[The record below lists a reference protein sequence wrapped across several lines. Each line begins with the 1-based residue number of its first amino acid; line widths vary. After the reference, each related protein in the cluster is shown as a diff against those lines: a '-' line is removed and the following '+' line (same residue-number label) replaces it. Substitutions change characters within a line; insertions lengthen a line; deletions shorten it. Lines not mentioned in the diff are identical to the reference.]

1 MSWKRVVFGSA
12 LAAVCLLGAAVAQP
26 GVAPDAMGGIRASA
40 DTAYSAA
47 YAAEKVLDGRI
58 HEPEGNWFSADWTPL
73 PCALTLELP
82 QTEAVKSVVLRQAVW
97 SGNMYHTK
105 DLEIDAS
112 EDGQEWQRVGAGQM
126 PDESAASVEVPLG
139 GCRAR
144 WLRIRV
150 LTSYN
155 PQQTC
160 GLSEVTVRVDGYPSF
175 GACAVALNGQ
185 PGALSGSVAGLRVAA
200 LAEGPQVAVT
210 ERPATAV
217 VALGQGDDVRLSVPV
232 GGLAGRVTV
241 TAEAAAGPGASVAI
255 ALGDL
260 PLRWREAEPGGAV
273 VRAEADVAGDAVL
286 TLASKG
292 TRDGASIRWSS
303 VRLTARER
311 EFAVPLVLES
321 PIEGAGPPAVLPP
334 LLPAIEQALI
344 EWDWACQDGIGT
356 ERCPATY
363 NEAIRQTIARGDSL
377 LRDLR
382 SRGASTGD
390 VTRRWEAVRSRL
402 AELDGT
408 DPMGP
413 GARNLWLEV
422 HAARRQMALSNP
434 LADVGPLLFVKQ
446 VPGAFSHQLT
456 QYYGRYARPGGGV
469 FVLDEPG
476 RSMSCRQ
483 LAAGALPEGSYQHPE
498 VSFDG
503 KRVLFAFCATESAPA
518 DSFAGNAGLFYH
530 LYEMAVDGSGLR
542 QLTDGAFDDF
552 SPRYLPDGRL
562 VFISTRRLGWHR
574 CGTPGCE
581 NYTLA
586 VAESD
591 GSNARP
597 VSYHETQEWD
607 PAVLDDGRI
616 VYTRWDYVDRH
627 AVFYE
632 QLWSTLPDGSLPS
645 AFYGNNTFNPV
656 GVWEPRQ
663 VPGSPRI
670 MATAAPHHGMTAG
683 SIVLVDVG
691 YGVDG
696 EAPITRL
703 TPDALFPE
711 SENTLAAGWRA
722 DIPGLSVEAPVEE
735 QRWPGHCYRSPY
747 PLSEDYF
754 LAAYSYD
761 RLIGEPSP
769 NPRNMFG
776 LYLVDRWGNKE
787 LLYRDPNIASVWP
800 VPIRPRPRPPVL
812 VSGAT
817 GNGKGTGTILIQD
830 IYESAPAIPRDAVRS
845 LRVVQLVPKSTPGAN
860 NPPVGLANASPGK
873 QVLGTVP
880 VEPDGSAW
888 FEAPAGVPLSFQALD
903 ERGMA
908 LQVMRSDTYLQPGQS
923 MSCVGC
929 HEPRTTAPPN
939 RSLRALSRAPSTIAP
954 GPDGSRP
961 LSYPILVQPV
971 LDKHCVSCHSGE
983 QPGGGVAL
991 TAQPEGHYTVSYN
1004 ALAPRVSISQWGVG
1018 DFRRANSE
1026 PLAAPLFFGAHGS
1039 PLARLLL
1046 DGHQG
1051 VSLDGED
1058 WDRLVT
1064 WMDANALF
1072 YGTFG
1077 FEDQARQRRGE
1088 RIEGP
1093 ELE

>member
-1 MSWKRVVFGSA
+1 MRFERVMVGLG
-12 LAAVCLLGAAVAQP
+12 LAALCLWGAALAQP
-26 GVAPDAMGGIRASA
+26 GMDPAGLSGVRVSA
-40 DTAYSAA
+40 DTEYSAA
-47 YAAEKVLDGRI
+47 HAAARVVDGTI
-58 HEPEGNWFSADWTPL
+58 QAPEGSWLSADWTPL
-73 PCALTLELP
+73 PCTLTLELP
-82 QTEAVKSVVLRQAVW
+82 ATEVIRSIVLHQAVW
-97 SGNMYHTK
+97 SGNMYHTQ
-105 DLEIDAS
+105 DFEIDAS
-112 EDGQEWQRVGAGQM
+112 EDGRDWRRAGAGRL
-126 PDESAASVEVPLG
+126 PDESGASVEVPLD

-144 WLRIRV
+144 WLRIRI

-160 GLSEVTVRVDGYPSF
+160 GLAEVAVRMDGHPSF
-175 GACAVALNGQ
+175 GPCAVELNGV
-185 PGALSGSVAGLRVAA
+185 PAGPSDAVAGLRVAA
-200 LAEGPQVAVT
+200 VPGGPQMALMA
-210 ERPATAV
+210 RPATAV
-217 VALGQGDDVRLSVPV
+217 VALARGEEARLRVPV
-232 GGLAGRVTV
+232 GGLAGPVTV
-241 TAEAAAGPGASVAI
+241 TAEAAGDPGASAAI
-255 ALGDL
+255 SLADG
-260 PLRWREAEPGGAV
+260 PVRWQEVKPGATV
-273 VRAEADVAGDAVL
+273 VRAEAHVTGDVVVS
-286 TLASKG
+286 LASKA
-292 TRDGASIRWSS
+292 TRDGSTVRWSS
-303 VRLTARER
+303 IRLIARER
-311 EFAVPLVLES
+311 EFEIPLVAES
-321 PIEGAGPPAVLPP
+321 PIEDLGPPPELPA
-334 LLPAIEQALI
+334 LRPAIEQSLI

-356 ERCPATY
+356 ARCPSTY
-363 NEAIRQTIARGDSL
+363 EEAIRRTIARGDAL
-377 LRDLR
+377 LADLR
-382 SRGASTGD
+382 SRAAGMGD
-390 VTRRWEAVRSRL
+390 VARRWEAVRARL
-402 AELDGT
+402 SELDGA
-408 DPMGP
+408 DPMGVK
-413 GARNLWLEV
+413 ARKLWLEV

-434 LADVGPLLFVKQ
+434 LAHVGPLLFVKQ
-446 VPGAFSHQLT
+446 VPAAFSHQLT

-469 FVLDEPG
+469 FVLDQPG
-476 RSMSCRQ
+476 RSMACRR

-498 VSFDG
+498 LSYDG
-503 KRVLFAFCATESAPA
+503 QRVLFSFCATDRGPG
-518 DSFAGNAGLFYH
+518 DSFVGNPGRYYH
-530 LYEMAVDGSGLR
+530 LYEMGIDGSDLR

-552 SPRYLPDGRL
+552 APRYLPDGRL

-586 VAESD
+586 VAEAD

-616 VYTRWDYVDRH
+616 IYTRWDYVDRH

-632 QLWSTLPDGSLPS
+632 QLWATLPDGSLPS
-645 AFYGNNTFNPV
+645 TFYGNNTFNPV
-656 GVWEPRQ
+656 GVWEPRP

-711 SENTLAAGWRA
+711 SESTLAASWRA
-722 DIPGLSVEAPVEE
+722 DIPGLSVDVPIEE

-787 LLYRDPNIASVWP
+787 LLYRDPNIASLWP
-800 VPIRPRPRPPVL
+800 VPIRPRTRPPVV

-830 IYESAPAIPRDAVRS
+830 IYESAPAIPRDVVRK

-908 LQVMRSDTYLQPGQS
+908 VQVMRSDTYLQPGQS

-939 RSLRALSRAPSTIAP
+939 RSLRALSRAPSKIAP
-954 GPDGSRP
+954 GPDGSKP
-961 LSYPILVQPV
+961 LSYPLLVQPV
-971 LDKHCVSCHSGE
+971 LDKHCVSCHSGG
-983 QPGGGVAL
+983 QPAGGVSL
-991 TAQPEGHYTVSYN
+991 TAQPEGRYTVSYN

-1026 PLAAPLFFGAHGS
+1026 PLATPLFFGAHGS

-1046 DGHQG
+1046 SGHQG
-1051 VSLDGED
+1051 VKLEGED

-1072 YGTFG
+1072 YGTFN
-1077 FEDQARQRRGE
+1077 FEDQARQQRGE